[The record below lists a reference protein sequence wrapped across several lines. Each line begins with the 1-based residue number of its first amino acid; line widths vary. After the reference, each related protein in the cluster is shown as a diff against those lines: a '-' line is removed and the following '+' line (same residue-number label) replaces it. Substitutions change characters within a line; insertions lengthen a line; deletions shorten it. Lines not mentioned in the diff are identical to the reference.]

1 MFWDCPGCFGSIFSV
16 VLWICWVFWVDVGVC
31 RKLLPLFMD
40 EREVEPDV
48 ISYTACIKA
57 CAKAGE
63 LDRALALFSAMEH
76 FGVVPDKYTSA
87 GRTPATCHEPK
98 T

>member
-1 MFWDCPGCFGSIFSV
+1 M
-16 VLWICWVFWVDVGVC
+16 
-31 RKLLPLFMD
+31 
-40 EREVEPDV
+40 

-76 FGVVPDKYTSA
+76 FQVVPDKYTSA
-87 GRTPATCHEPK
+87 GLGLARIRTPEPLLAHDLDTK
-98 T
+98 ACRKLKHVKNSVAA

>member
-1 MFWDCPGCFGSIFSV
+1 MTQVVFSSY
-16 VLWICWVFWVDVGVC
+16 LIA
-31 RKLLPLFMD
+31 
-40 EREVEPDV
+40 EHEVESDV

-76 FGVVPDKYTSA
+76 FQVVPDKYTSA
-87 GRTPATCHEPK
+87 GLGLARIRTPETPPG
-98 T
+98 TRRSRT